1 MRKSNEYDSG
11 LIDYQTKKSVHINL
25 TKSTH
30 GELRV
35 ILLRMGLSMQEVF
48 DTIASMICEKD
59 SYLMQ
64 TLSRIEKQKRE
75 RQIKKVSKSDAA
87 SIFDIIESDNPFD
100 SEEV

>member
-1 MRKSNEYDSG
+1 MRKSDYDSG

-30 GELRV
+30 AELRV
-35 ILLRMGLSMQEVF
+35 TLLRMGLSMQEVF

-59 SYLMQ
+59 PYLMQ
-64 TLSRIEKQKRE
+64 TLARIEKQKRE

-87 SIFDIIESDNPFD
+87 SIFDIIKSDNPFD